1 MTTFNEDYS
10 YNRIT
15 LSMAGV
21 DVSIAV
27 SMEGMTI
34 GDVYDTLIRPA
45 LIAVGFEASSVDLLS
60 PYEEEE
66 EEDEMLFFYNT
77 FCAEEEEEDD
87 ESPIPYFPWEDYM
100 TQHP

>member
-1 MTTFNEDYS
+1 MMTTFNEDCS

-66 EEDEMLFFYNT
+66 EEED
-77 FCAEEEEEDD
+77 EEEDD
-87 ESPIPYFPWEDYM
+87 ESPIPHFSWEEAREYCS
-100 TQHP
+100 